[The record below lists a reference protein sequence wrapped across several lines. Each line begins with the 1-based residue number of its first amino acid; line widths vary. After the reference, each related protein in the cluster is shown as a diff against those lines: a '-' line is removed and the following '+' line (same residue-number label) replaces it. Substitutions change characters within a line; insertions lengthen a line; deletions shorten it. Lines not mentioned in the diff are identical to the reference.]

1 MKTNAEKEANFLQEV
16 IKQELLKGAAERI
29 AAQHPEISL
38 PVKDSGAKPSVNVPA
53 AVTPLVE
60 VKNLK
65 QYFPVRSGFK
75 TLTLKAVDDVSF
87 EVGEGETLGLVGE
100 SGCGKTTVGRTLLRL
115 YEPTAGEVRFKGEL
129 VTDKNITAMRKQ
141 MQMVFQDPYSSLDPR
156 MTVEDII
163 GEPLD
168 VHKLCAN
175 RKERRERILELM
187 SYVGL
192 NAEHARRYAH
202 EFSGG
207 QRQRIGIARALAV
220 NPKFIVCDEPV
231 SALDVSIQ
239 AQVINMFEEL
249 QEKLGVAYLFIA
261 HDLLVV
267 HHISQRIAVMYL
279 GKIVEIADADELNSH
294 PIHPYTQSLLSA
306 VPIPDPDVTRARK
319 RILLEGDVP
328 SPLHMPT
335 GCAFR
340 TRCRYATEQCAKECP
355 SLSYRSDGHR
365 VACWNK

>member
-1 MKTNAEKEANFLQEV
+1 MSSEY
-16 IKQELLKGAAERI
+16 
-29 AAQHPEISL
+29 
-38 PVKDSGAKPSVNVPA
+38 
-53 AVTPLVE
+53 LVE
-60 VKNLK
+60 VKDLK
-65 QYFPVRSGFK
+65 QYFPIRTGFMK
-75 TLTLKAVDDVSF
+75 TTLLKAVDGVNF
-87 EVGEGETLGLVGE
+87 GIKPGETLGLVGE

-115 YEPTAGEVRFKGEL
+115 YKPTGGEIYYDGNL
-129 VTDKNITAMRKQ
+129 ITDQNMIQYRPK

-156 MTVEDII
+156 MTVEEII

-168 VHKLCAN
+168 VHKLYSNA
-175 RKERRERILELM
+175 KERREKILSLMEL
-187 SYVGL
+187 VGL
-192 NAEHARRYAH
+192 NAEHATRYVH

-220 NPKFIVCDEPV
+220 DPRFIVCDEAV

-267 HHISQRIAVMYL
+267 RHISDRIAVMYL
-279 GKIVEIADADELNSH
+279 GRVVETADADELYDS

-306 VPIPDPDVTRARK
+306 VPIPDPNIVKSSK
-319 RILLEGDVP
+319 RIILEGDVP
-328 SPLHMPT
+328 SPLRMPS

-340 TRCRYATEQCAKECP
+340 TRCRFATEKCAQECP
-355 SLSYRSDGHR
+355 SLTDRGNGHM

>member
-1 MKTNAEKEANFLQEV
+1 MSSEY
-16 IKQELLKGAAERI
+16 
-29 AAQHPEISL
+29 
-38 PVKDSGAKPSVNVPA
+38 
-53 AVTPLVE
+53 LVE
-60 VKNLK
+60 VKDLK
-65 QYFPVRSGFK
+65 QYFPIRTGMFK
-75 TLTLKAVDDVSF
+75 KTMLKAVDGVNFSIKP
-87 EVGEGETLGLVGE
+87 GETLGLVGE

-115 YEPTAGEVRFKGEL
+115 YKPTGGEIYYDGNL
-129 VTDKNITAMRKQ
+129 ITDQNMLQYRSK

-156 MTVEDII
+156 MPVEEII

-175 RKERRERILELM
+175 SKDRRDKILSLMEL
-187 SYVGL
+187 VGL
-192 NAEHARRYAH
+192 NAEHATRYVH

-220 NPKFIVCDEPV
+220 DPTFIVCDEAV

-267 HHISQRIAVMYL
+267 RHISNRIAVMYL
-279 GKIVEIADADELNSH
+279 GRVVETADADELSDA

-306 VPIPDPDVTRARK
+306 VPIPDPKIAK
-319 RILLEGDVP
+319 SSSRIILEGDVP
-328 SPLHMPT
+328 SPLNMPS

-340 TRCRYATEQCAKECP
+340 TRCRFATEQCAKECP
-355 SLSYRSDGHR
+355 SLTDRGGGHM

>member
-1 MKTNAEKEANFLQEV
+1 MSSEY
-16 IKQELLKGAAERI
+16 
-29 AAQHPEISL
+29 
-38 PVKDSGAKPSVNVPA
+38 
-53 AVTPLVE
+53 LVE
-60 VKNLK
+60 VKDLK
-65 QYFPVRSGFK
+65 QYFPIRTGFMK
-75 TLTLKAVDDVSF
+75 TTLLKAVDGVNF
-87 EVGEGETLGLVGE
+87 AIKPGETLGLVGE

-115 YEPTAGEVRFKGEL
+115 YKPTGGEIYYDGNL
-129 VTDKNITAMRKQ
+129 ITDQNMIQYRPK

-156 MTVEDII
+156 MTVEEII

-168 VHKLCAN
+168 VHNLYSNKA
-175 RKERRERILELM
+175 ERREKIL
-187 SYVGL
+187 GL
-192 NAEHARRYAH
+192 IH

-220 NPKFIVCDEPV
+220 DPRFIVCDEAV

-267 HHISQRIAVMYL
+267 RHISDRIAVMYL
-279 GKIVEIADADELNSH
+279 GRIVETADADELYDS

-306 VPIPDPDVTRARK
+306 VPIPDPKIAK
-319 RILLEGDVP
+319 SSQRIILEGDVP
-328 SPLHMPT
+328 SPLHMPS

-340 TRCRYATEQCAKECP
+340 TRCRFATEQCAKECP
-355 SLSYRSDGHR
+355 SLTDRGNGHL

>member
-1 MKTNAEKEANFLQEV
+1 MSSEY
-16 IKQELLKGAAERI
+16 
-29 AAQHPEISL
+29 
-38 PVKDSGAKPSVNVPA
+38 
-53 AVTPLVE
+53 LVE
-60 VKNLK
+60 VKDLK
-65 QYFPVRSGFK
+65 QYFPIRTGFMK
-75 TLTLKAVDDVSF
+75 TTLLKAVDGVNF
-87 EVGEGETLGLVGE
+87 AIKPGETLGLVGE

-115 YEPTAGEVRFKGEL
+115 YKPTGGEIYYDGNL
-129 VTDKNITAMRKQ
+129 ITDQNMIQYRPK

-156 MTVEDII
+156 MTVEEII

-168 VHKLCAN
+168 VHKLYSNKA
-175 RKERRERILELM
+175 ERREKILGLMEL
-187 SYVGL
+187 VGL
-192 NAEHARRYAH
+192 NAEHATRYVH

-220 NPKFIVCDEPV
+220 DPRFIVCDEAV

-261 HDLLVV
+261 HDLLIVR
-267 HHISQRIAVMYL
+267 HISDRIAVMYL
-279 GKIVEIADADELNSH
+279 GRIVETADADELYDS

-306 VPIPDPDVTRARK
+306 VPIPDPKIAK
-319 RILLEGDVP
+319 SSQRIILEGDVP
-328 SPLHMPT
+328 SPLHMPS

-340 TRCRYATEQCAKECP
+340 TRCRFATEQCAKECP
-355 SLSYRSDGHR
+355 SLTDRGNGHL